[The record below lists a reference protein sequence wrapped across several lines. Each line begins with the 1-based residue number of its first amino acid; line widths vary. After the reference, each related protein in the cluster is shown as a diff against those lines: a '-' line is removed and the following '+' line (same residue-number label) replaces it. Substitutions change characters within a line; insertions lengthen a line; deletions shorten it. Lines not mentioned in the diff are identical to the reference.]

1 MSTKKIAKTNA
12 ARLLERL
19 GIPFTLHQAEVDE
32 SDLSAVTM
40 ARKQAARVPAETLKR
55 CMDFCA
61 EADFAFKSGKM
72 PALSAYRNALLN
84 ILNA

>member
-1 MSTKKIAKTNA
+1 
-12 ARLLERL
+12 
-19 GIPFTLHQAEVDE
+19 
-32 SDLSAVTM
+32 M
-40 ARKQAARVPAETLKR
+40 AREHATRVPAETLKR